1 VDGTILAD
9 RYLLT
14 EEIGTGGIG
23 TVYKATD
30 LRTGGPV
37 AVKAPHPFLARDP
50 AFRERLRREARLAA
64 ALTSPRVVRVV
75 DLDEHEGV
83 PYLVL
88 EFVAGETL
96 AERVRRGGALPVA
109 EAVAIARE
117 IARAL
122 EAAHSLGIVH
132 RDLTPR
138 NVKLVDGQVKVLD
151 FGLAQAAGMAEF
163 TPPGG
168 FTGTP
173 AYSAP
178 ERLAG
183 TSADDPRSDLYSVGA
198 ILATLLTGKP
208 LPASWT
214 GAAAGAGE
222 PTGAHPAV
230 PAGLPPEV
238 ERVLARCL
246 APEPAGRYGSAAEL
260 AAALG
265 AALGAAAPPPPPAA
279 TPRGTPV
286 TGAAPDHT
294 RPLPDAA
301 ASGTTTS
308 ATAGAPVVPHNLPAS
323 LTTFVGREV
332 EVGELVRLLRGPA
345 EDAPATAAGGVTGTA
360 RARLVTVVGPGG
372 AGKTRLAL
380 QVAARLA
387 GSGSEGQFPDGA
399 WLVSLASLADG
410 RLVAQAVAGALGVP
424 LVPGRTALDAVT
436 GWLQSRRLL
445 LVLDNCEH
453 LVAASAAFAQAALL
467 ASPGVRILATSQ
479 EPLGVP
485 GEVLWRLPMLPAPD
499 LQALPAPER
508 LTDYAAVRL
517 FAERARAVHPGFVL
531 TPENAPAVARIA
543 QRLDGMPLAI
553 ELAAAR
559 ARVLAVE
566 QIAARLDDRFRLLTA
581 GSRTAPP
588 QQQTLRASM
597 DWSHELL
604 SGPERVLFR
613 RLAVFA
619 GGFTLEAAEQVG
631 AGPVAPAAGGAAGD
645 EAEVLPEDVLDLL
658 SQLVD
663 KSLVLADEDA
673 AAAAADGAETRYRLL
688 ETVREYA
695 AERLAAAAEATSV
708 ARAHVAAYR
717 ALVDSAAA
725 ALNGPQQGVWLDR
738 LQREHDNI
746 RAALRASLDGA
757 DLPSALRIASGLW
770 KFWAVRGHYAEG
782 RRWLDEALAA
792 ASTAPNGEP
801 EWRAIL
807 ARANSAAG
815 NLARAR
821 RDYAVAREHHQRAL
835 ALWRERDDPAGVA
848 AALANLGNLASDQ
861 GDPDAARPLFEESL
875 ELRRRLGDVAGIA
888 LLQNSLGS
896 LAYNRRDFPAARAA
910 YAESLARH
918 VELGDGGSIAL
929 LHVSLG
935 QVARATGDA
944 EEAVVHG
951 REGEARFRA
960 LGHRWGTSLALG
972 LLGRLALDAGDAA
985 GSDGYLE
992 ECVAILR
999 ALDDRWNLAVALL
1012 SQARAAHR
1020 RGHRARAAA
1029 LSREGLQLA
1038 LAGRLL
1044 RHVASGVEAVAAML
1058 VEDAPPG
1065 DVDRLQRGAALLG
1078 AAAVLRQRA
1087 GSAVLPADQATY
1099 DATVA
1104 TYRQRLGDDRFES
1117 ALAAGRDLT
1126 VEGAVAA
1133 ADSLLDA
1140 D

>member
-1 VDGTILAD
+1 MDGTILAD

-14 EEIGTGGIG
+14 EEIGTGGMG

-50 AFRERLRREARLAA
+50 HFRERLRREARLAA

-83 PYLVL
+83 PYLVM

-96 AERVRRGGALPVA
+96 AERVRREGAFPVA
-109 EAVAIARE
+109 EAVAVARE

-151 FGLAQAAGMAEF
+151 FGIAQAAGMAEF

-168 FTGTP
+168 FSGTP

-178 ERLAG
+178 ERIAG
-183 TSADDPRSDLYSVGA
+183 TSTDDPRSDLYSVGA
-198 ILATLLTGKP
+198 ILATLLTGKT
-208 LPASWT
+208 LPAPWAVP
-214 GAAAGAGE
+214 GAAGTPGAIT
-222 PTGAHPAV
+222 PVAV
-230 PAGLPPEV
+230 PEGLPPEV

-246 APEPAGRYGSAAEL
+246 APDPDARYGSAAEL

-265 AALGAAAPPPPPAA
+265 AALNASAPMAPVAH
-279 TPRGTPV
+279 TPRGTPL
-286 TGAAPDHT
+286 TPAAPDRT
-294 RPLPDAA
+294 QALSYVAPA
-301 ASGTTTS
+301 GTTTS
-308 ATAGAPVVPHNLPAS
+308 ATAGVPVGPHNLPAA

-345 EDAPATAAGGVTGTA
+345 EGTLAPPASTATPPAGATGATGATGAA

-372 AGKTRLAL
+372 SGKTRLAL

-387 GSGSEGQFPDGA
+387 GSGSEGQLPDGA

-410 RLVAQAVAGALGVP
+410 NLVPQAVAGALGVQV
-424 LVPGRTALDAVT
+424 VPGRTALDAVT
-436 GWLQSRRLL
+436 AWLQSRRLL

-453 LVAASAAFAQAALL
+453 LVAESAAFAQAALL
-467 ASPGVRILATSQ
+467 AAPGLRVLATSR

-508 LTDYAAVRL
+508 LADYAAVRL
-517 FAERARAVHPGFVL
+517 FVERARAVHPGFAL

-597 DWSHELL
+597 DWSHDLL
-604 SGPERVLFR
+604 SDPERVLFR

-631 AGPVAPAAGGAAGD
+631 AGS
-645 EAEVLPEDVLDLL
+645 EVLPEDVLDLL

-663 KSLVLADEDA
+663 KSLVVAVEDA
-673 AAAAADGAETRYRLL
+673 PGDVPDGGETHYRLL
-688 ETVREYA
+688 ETVRQYA
-695 AERLAAAAEATSV
+695 AERLAAADEVVPVT
-708 ARAHVAAYR
+708 RAHIAAFDAFVAT
-717 ALVDSAAA
+717 AAA
-725 ALNGPQQGVWLDR
+725 ALNGPQQGLWLDR
-738 LQREHDNI
+738 LHREHDNI
-746 RAALRASLDGA
+746 RAALRAALESGDVA
-757 DLPSALRIASGLW
+757 SALRTAAGLW
-770 KFWAVRGHYAEG
+770 KFWAVRGHYVEG
-782 RRWLDEALAA
+782 QHWLDAALLAA
-792 ASTAPNGEP
+792 SALPADDP
-801 EWRAIL
+801 EWRALL
-807 ARANSAAG
+807 ARASAAAG

-821 RDYAVAREHHQRAL
+821 RDYVAARAAQERAL
-835 ALWRERDDPAGVA
+835 DLWRELDDPAGVA
-848 AALANLGNLASDQ
+848 AALAALGNLASDQ
-861 GDPDAARPLFEESL
+861 GEPDVARPLFEESL
-875 ELRRRLGDVAGIA
+875 ELRRGLGDVAGIA

-896 LAYNRRDFPAARAA
+896 LAYNRRDFPEARAA
-910 YAESLARH
+910 YEDALARH

-935 QVARATGDA
+935 QVARATGDTEGA
-944 EEAVVHG
+944 IVHG
-951 REGEARFRA
+951 QEGEARFRA
-960 LGHRWGTSLALG
+960 LGDRWGTSLALG

-985 GSDGYLE
+985 RSDDYLE

-1020 RGHRARAAA
+1020 RGDRARAAA

-1038 LAGRLL
+1038 LDGRLL

-1058 VEDAPPG
+1058 VEAAPPG
-1065 DVDRLQRGAALLG
+1065 DVERLERGAALLG
-1078 AAAVLRQRA
+1078 AAMTLRERA

-1099 DATVA
+1099 DATLT
-1104 TYRQRLGDDRFES
+1104 TYRERLGEERFGA
-1117 ALAAGRDLT
+1117 ALATGRALT
-1126 VEGAVAA
+1126 IDGAVATA
-1133 ADSLLDA
+1133 AALLDPP
-1140 D
+1140 